1 VYKRGRGAARFELCL
16 SALRENPSRP
26 FQLLAA
32 RLPSLLLF
40 AGDLAHVKQTARRR
54 QRYVAMPTSSSSAAA
69 TPPADASSEETLST
83 VAAEELHAGDTV
95 DFGVSR
101 MSSVRVQDM
110 QQLGYFGGGVA
121 RVPGTEEVPE
131 PKGEL
136 VVFEAFFAAGLR
148 LPAHRFVGEVLRRF
162 NVQIHQLTPNAVVAL
177 SKYVWATTSY
187 GEHPSVEVFAKYYCL
202 HWQKRMIGDKVA
214 QFGSCTFTPKTGK
227 TSMEVVELVPC
238 ARIKWG
244 NWHEFWFYV
253 AEDTVE
259 DHPGLPVAE
268 MCSHYYSAYP
278 PFEVAEE
285 DADEGA
291 LRCAAGLSSGRDL
304 VEEFVAYG
312 VWPLAHGWALGEVC
326 PRQMPSRGGMVV
338 RSPAFA
344 LDLRS
349 RDPAAFVR
357 EAKDGAV
364 RIVGRYVPKTEG
376 QRSWDIR
383 GSNDRLNRV
392 FELYRLSY
400 GGYPGQDDVDRR
412 GKKPLV
418 ETGDDPAPA
427 AAPSS
432 KKRKLGIAMGGL
444 GVSDGFAREL
454 MRTCVAPGGRM
465 SSPELRESSARMLRV
480 TGGWWPKN
488 VPISR
493 AAGEDFFTSRMVRD
507 WRVFP
512 YGRNI
517 AVVVSAVM
525 DKDRQGAAQKR
536 QAVVRL
542 HEARPKRP
550 RGTAK
555 AAAPGGSQPPL
566 AAKSAAPR
574 SSRAPKAAKAA
585 AAGGTKS
592 GKAAPV
598 SSRAPE
604 AAKATRELPL
614 PGKRVADFATDISV
628 EDYLVGKSLARVFL
642 IC

>member
-1 VYKRGRGAARFELCL
+1 
-16 SALRENPSRP
+16 
-26 FQLLAA
+26 
-32 RLPSLLLF
+32 
-40 AGDLAHVKQTARRR
+40 VKQTARRHR
-54 QRYVAMPTSSSSAAA
+54 RYVAMPTSSSSAAA

-83 VAAEELHAGDTV
+83 VAVEELRVGDTV

-101 MSSVRVQDM
+101 MPSVRVQDM
-110 QQLGYFGGGVA
+110 QRLGYFGGRVA

-187 GEHPSVEVFAKYYCL
+187 GGQPSFEVFAKYYCL
-202 HWQKRMIGDKVA
+202 HWQKRMIGNKVA
-214 QFGSCTFTPKTGK
+214 QFGSCTFTPKTDK
-227 TSMEVVELVPC
+227 TSMEVIELVPC
-238 ARIKWG
+238 ARNKWG
-244 NWHEFWFYV
+244 NWYEFWFYV
-253 AEDTVE
+253 AEGTVE
-259 DHPGLPVAE
+259 DHLGLPVAE

-278 PFEVAEE
+278 QFEVAEE

-326 PRQMPSRGGMVV
+326 PRQMPSRGGMLV

-344 LDLRS
+344 LDLHNH
-349 RDPAAFVR
+349 DPVTFVR
-357 EAKDGAV
+357 EAEDGAV

-392 FELYRLSY
+392 FELNRLPY
-400 GGYPGQDDVDRR
+400 GGYPGQDDADRR
-412 GKKPLV
+412 GKKPAA
-418 ETGDDPAPA
+418 ETGDDPTLA

-432 KKRKLGIAMGGL
+432 KKRKLGTAMGGL

-454 MRTCVAPGGRM
+454 MRTCAAPGGRM
-465 SSPELRESSARMLRV
+465 SSPELRESSARMLKV

-488 VPISR
+488 VPVPR

-517 AVVVSAVM
+517 AAIVSAVM

-542 HEARPKRP
+542 PEARPKRS

-555 AAAPGGSQPPL
+555 AATPDGSQPTL
-566 AAKSAAPR
+566 AAKTAAPG
-574 SSRAPKAAKAA
+574 SSRVPEAVKATS
-585 AAGGTKS
+585 AGGTKPALA
-592 GKAAPV
+592 G
-598 SSRAPE
+598 
-604 AAKATRELPL
+604 AAKDRGLPP
-614 PGKRVADFATDISV
+614 PGKRVADFATEISV
-628 EDYLVGKSLARVFL
+628 DDYLVGKSLAQVFFKLLMRCRVGRRAT
-642 IC
+642 CCCSVCGNRDGCCGAYGEG